1 MRTSI
6 LLYMFI
12 FLLAACTR
20 NSGIKQTNN
29 SDQKIR
35 KQVIDIAETYVKNKL
50 KDAEKTVTNDG
61 SIIFSSGD
69 KKCVIN
75 PSYIIIGEIDE
86 NPLKDAVV
94 SIFTFQGQGL
104 PLKEHLILINKNG
117 KLSIAK
123 ELDGEM
129 KFLSISNRTIFI
141 ETSKMAPDSP
151 FADCQLCKVI
161 KKYKFISGD
170 TVVIK

>member
-1 MRTSI
+1 MRIYI
-6 LLYMFI
+6 LPYALT
-12 FLLAACTR
+12 FLFTACTQ

-35 KQVIDIAETYVKNKL
+35 KQVIDIAETYAKNKF
-50 KDAEKTVTNDG
+50 KGAEKTITNDG
-61 SIIFSSGD
+61 SIIFTTGD
-69 KKCVIN
+69 KKCVID
-75 PSYIIIGEIDE
+75 PSYIIVGEIDE
-86 NPLKDAVV
+86 DPLKDAVV

-129 KFLSISNRTIFI
+129 KFLSIGNHTLFI

-151 FADCQLCKVI
+151 YADCQLCKVI
-161 KKYKFISGD
+161 KKYKFIAGD

>member
-1 MRTSI
+1 MRTPI

-12 FLLAACTR
+12 FLLSACTR

-35 KQVIDIAETYVKNKL
+35 KQVIEIAEAYAKNKL
-50 KDAEKTVTNDG
+50 KGAEKTVTSDG

-86 NPLKDAVV
+86 DSMKDAVV
-94 SIFTFQGQGL
+94 SIFTIKGQSL

-123 ELDGEM
+123 ELNGEM
-129 KFLSISNRTIFI
+129 KFLSISDRTIYI

-161 KKYKFISGD
+161 KKYKFIAGD
-170 TVVIK
+170 TAVIN